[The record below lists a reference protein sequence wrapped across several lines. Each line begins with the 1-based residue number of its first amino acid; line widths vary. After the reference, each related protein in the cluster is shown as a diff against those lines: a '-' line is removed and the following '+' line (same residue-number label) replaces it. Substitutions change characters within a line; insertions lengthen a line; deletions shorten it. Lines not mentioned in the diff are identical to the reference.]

1 VERDL
6 PTGTVTF
13 LFTDIEG
20 STTVLD
26 ELGAETYADALAE
39 HRRIIRETSSR
50 NGGVEVDT
58 QGDSFFLAFRTAP
71 AALEAAIEA
80 QRALASGPIQV
91 RMGIHT
97 GTPHVAAE
105 GYVGIDVHRAARIA
119 AVAHGGQVVV
129 SSATAELVDPARL
142 RDLGEHRLKDLTRS
156 QQLHQLIGDG
166 LASDFPPLR
175 TLDRRTSNLPVQAAP
190 LVGREREVTE
200 TRGLLSRARILTLT
214 GPGGVGK
221 TRLAIQLAADMFDE
235 YEDGVSF
242 VDLADVSDIAL
253 VVPAVAQSL
262 GLQERGG
269 RELSETLIDYLR
281 DREVLLVLDNVERVV
296 EAAPELSRW
305 LAAAPRAKVIST
317 SRIPLR
323 LAGEQEYP
331 VAPLPSD
338 AAVELFVER
347 ARAVRPDFALDGDF
361 ATVAEI
367 CARLDDL
374 PLAIELAAAR
384 VKLLAP
390 SKLLERLEERLS
402 ILTGGARDAPE
413 RHRTL
418 RAAIDWSFG
427 LLDPDEQRS
436 FARLSVFAGGFTLE
450 AGEAVCDASLESV
463 ASLVEKS
470 LLTQRQ
476 GTGGDPRFT
485 LLETVREYAREQLE
499 QRGEADTMAAR
510 HADYFLALVEG
521 IAHGPDQLR
530 SAPGSEMDNL
540 RSARERLQ
548 TTDIELELRFATAAF
563 WSLWTQASLHE
574 LKAWLDEALEHSAGV
589 EAPLRARAFGALAL
603 ATNNIGEIELARE
616 NARASLELARELG
629 DQRQIEWALRVLSFN
644 EPDLAERRRRLQ
656 ECERICRELGNEN
669 GLAWVLYNLSILAFD
684 EADLDEA
691 EESVERAAS
700 IFRSRGRQWEAA
712 MMDLWL
718 ATVLIEAKRPKQAE
732 AIAQQVLETGTEI
745 DSVTLLA
752 ESFVVL
758 GSLRV
763 ERDPVGA
770 TQLLRAAGALADQ
783 AGRPLDPQ
791 YTVRF
796 AQASLDAAQTKLGD
810 RFERELETGAALSLE
825 AAIELARSSA

>member
-1 VERDL
+1 
-6 PTGTVTF
+6 
-13 LFTDIEG
+13 
-20 STTVLD
+20 
-26 ELGAETYADALAE
+26 
-39 HRRIIRETSSR
+39 
-50 NGGVEVDT
+50 
-58 QGDSFFLAFRTAP
+58 
-71 AALEAAIEA
+71 
-80 QRALASGPIQV
+80 
-91 RMGIHT
+91 M
-97 GTPHVAAE
+97 
-105 GYVGIDVHRAARIA
+105 
-119 AVAHGGQVVV
+119 
-129 SSATAELVDPARL
+129 
-142 RDLGEHRLKDLTRS
+142 
-156 QQLHQLIGDG
+156 
-166 LASDFPPLR
+166 
-175 TLDRRTSNLPVQAAP
+175 
-190 LVGREREVTE
+190 
-200 TRGLLSRARILTLT
+200 
-214 GPGGVGK
+214 
-221 TRLAIQLAADMFDE
+221 
-235 YEDGVSF
+235 
-242 VDLADVSDIAL
+242 
-253 VVPAVAQSL
+253 
-262 GLQERGG
+262 
-269 RELSETLIDYLR
+269 
-281 DREVLLVLDNVERVV
+281 
-296 EAAPELSRW
+296 
-305 LAAAPRAKVIST
+305 
-317 SRIPLR
+317 
-323 LAGEQEYP
+323 
-331 VAPLPSD
+331 
-338 AAVELFVER
+338 
-347 ARAVRPDFALDGDF
+347 
-361 ATVAEI
+361 
-367 CARLDDL
+367 
-374 PLAIELAAAR
+374 
-384 VKLLAP
+384 
-390 SKLLERLEERLS
+390 
-402 ILTGGARDAPE
+402 
-413 RHRTL
+413 
-418 RAAIDWSFG
+418 
-427 LLDPDEQRS
+427 
-436 FARLSVFAGGFTLE
+436 FARLSVFAAGFTLE
-450 AGEAVCDASLESV
+450 AAEAVCDAPLDGL

-521 IAHGPDQLR
+521 IAQGPDQLR
-530 SAPGSEMDNL
+530 SAANSEMDNL

-563 WSLWTQASLHE
+563 WSLWTQASLRE
-574 LKAWLDEALEHSAGV
+574 LKAWVDEALEHSAGV

-603 ATNNIGEIELARE
+603 ATNNLGEIELARE
-616 NARASLELARELG
+616 HARTSLELARQLG

-656 ECERICRELGNEN
+656 ECERICRELGNEH

-732 AIAQQVLETGTEI
+732 AIAQQVLETGTKI

-770 TQLLRAAGALADQ
+770 TQLLRAAHALADQ